1 MSCFPFMQLYNINY
15 SEAIQLLTLLFT
27 QLLVLSVN
35 HRNISTIHHIQGG
48 KSMNQTNTSTEI
60 LNNQSNE
67 RIHIPDKGPIAIP
80 MTNDYLFRALLQ
92 RNNNVLKGLISAL
105 LHLDPKDISSVLI
118 TNPIELGKT
127 FEEKDFILDIKL
139 IMNNYVVINLEMQV
153 INEHNW
159 PDRSLNYLCRCFDSL
174 KEGESYTSAHPV
186 IQIGLLN
193 FTLFPEYPEFYATY
207 KFLNVKNY
215 TLYSDKLCLSVLDL
229 THIDLATKEDKQ
241 YQLDYWAAL
250 FKSTTW
256 EDLKMLAQ
264 NNEYIRQASE
274 TIYQLSQ
281 EEAIRQ
287 QCEAREDYYRRQK
300 GINDE
305 LEEKTNLLKKKDKT
319 INKLSS
325 QNEILSSQNK
335 ELSSQNKELSSQN
348 KALSSQNETLSSQNE
363 ALVNEV
369 EMLRAQLAARSQKE

>member
-1 MSCFPFMQLYNINY
+1 
-15 SEAIQLLTLLFT
+15 
-27 QLLVLSVN
+27 
-35 HRNISTIHHIQGG
+35 
-48 KSMNQTNTSTEI
+48 MNQTNASAEI
-60 LNNQSNE
+60 LNIQSDGSI
-67 RIHIPDKGPIAIP
+67 RIPDKGPIAIP

-174 KEGESYTSAHPV
+174 EKGDSYTSAHPV

-305 LEEKTNLLKKKDKT
+305 LTSRENTIIELKGTVAEQKDTIKEQKRIIEDLKNTIENQNSTIEKLTSENIALKTDLT
-319 INKLSS
+319 SLR
-325 QNEILSSQNK
+325 NEFK
-335 ELSSQNKELSSQN
+335 EF
-348 KALSSQNETLSSQNE
+348 KALMSPLIEQSN
-363 ALVNEV
+363 
-369 EMLRAQLAARSQKE
+369 

>member
-1 MSCFPFMQLYNINY
+1 
-15 SEAIQLLTLLFT
+15 
-27 QLLVLSVN
+27 
-35 HRNISTIHHIQGG
+35 
-48 KSMNQTNTSTEI
+48 MNQTNTSAKI
-60 LNNQSNE
+60 LNNQSNKS
-67 RIHIPDKGPIAIP
+67 IHIPDKGPITIP

-174 KEGESYTSAHPV
+174 EKGDSYTSAHPV

-264 NNEYIRQASE
+264 DNEYIRQASE

-305 LEEKTNLLKKKDKT
+305 LTSRENTIIELKGTVAEQKDTIKEQNRIIEDLKNTIENQNSTIEKLTSENIALKTDLT
-319 INKLSS
+319 SLR
-325 QNEILSSQNK
+325 NEFK
-335 ELSSQNKELSSQN
+335 EF
-348 KALSSQNETLSSQNE
+348 KALMSPLIEQSN
-363 ALVNEV
+363 
-369 EMLRAQLAARSQKE
+369 

>member
-1 MSCFPFMQLYNINY
+1 
-15 SEAIQLLTLLFT
+15 
-27 QLLVLSVN
+27 
-35 HRNISTIHHIQGG
+35 
-48 KSMNQTNTSTEI
+48 MNQTNTSAEI

-139 IMNNYVVINLEMQV
+139 IMNNYVIINLEMQV

-174 KEGESYTSAHPV
+174 EKGDSYTSAHPV

-274 TIYQLSQ
+274 T
-281 EEAIRQ
+281 
-287 QCEAREDYYRRQK
+287 
-300 GINDE
+300 
-305 LEEKTNLLKKKDKT
+305 
-319 INKLSS
+319 
-325 QNEILSSQNK
+325 
-335 ELSSQNKELSSQN
+335 
-348 KALSSQNETLSSQNE
+348 
-363 ALVNEV
+363 
-369 EMLRAQLAARSQKE
+369 

>member
-1 MSCFPFMQLYNINY
+1 
-15 SEAIQLLTLLFT
+15 
-27 QLLVLSVN
+27 
-35 HRNISTIHHIQGG
+35 
-48 KSMNQTNTSTEI
+48 MNQTNTSTEI

-174 KEGESYTSAHPV
+174 EKGDSYTSAHPV

-264 NNEYIRQASE
+264 DNEYIRQASE

-305 LEEKTNLLKKKDKT
+305 LTSRENTIIELKGTVAEQKDTIKEQKRIIEDLKNTIENQNSTIEKLTSENIALKTDLT
-319 INKLSS
+319 SLR
-325 QNEILSSQNK
+325 NEFK
-335 ELSSQNKELSSQN
+335 EF
-348 KALSSQNETLSSQNE
+348 KALV
-363 ALVNEV
+363 APLVEQSN
-369 EMLRAQLAARSQKE
+369 

>member
-1 MSCFPFMQLYNINY
+1 
-15 SEAIQLLTLLFT
+15 
-27 QLLVLSVN
+27 
-35 HRNISTIHHIQGG
+35 
-48 KSMNQTNTSTEI
+48 MNQTNTSAKI
-60 LNNQSNE
+60 LNNQSNKS
-67 RIHIPDKGPIAIP
+67 IHIPDKGPITIP

-139 IMNNYVVINLEMQV
+139 IMNNYVIINLEMQV

-174 KEGESYTSAHPV
+174 EKGDSYTSAHPV

-264 NNEYIRQASE
+264 DNEYIRQASE

-305 LEEKTNLLKKKDKT
+305 LTSRENTIIELKGTVAEQKDTIKEQNRIIEDLKNTIENQNSTIEKLTSENIALKTDLT
-319 INKLSS
+319 SLR
-325 QNEILSSQNK
+325 NEFK
-335 ELSSQNKELSSQN
+335 EF
-348 KALSSQNETLSSQNE
+348 KALMSPLIEQSN
-363 ALVNEV
+363 
-369 EMLRAQLAARSQKE
+369 

>member
-1 MSCFPFMQLYNINY
+1 MSCFPFMHLYNINY
-15 SEAIQLLTLLFT
+15 SEVIRLLTFLFT
-27 QLLVLSVN
+27 HLTVLSVN

-48 KSMNQTNTSTEI
+48 KSMNQTNASAEI
-60 LNNQSNE
+60 LNIQSDGSI
-67 RIHIPDKGPIAIP
+67 RIPDKGPIAIP

-139 IMNNYVVINLEMQV
+139 IMNNYVIINLEMQV

-174 KEGESYTSAHPV
+174 EKGDSYTSAHPV

-305 LEEKTNLLKKKDKT
+305 LTAKDNTIEELQPAVQGMYWQT
-319 INKLSS
+319 
-325 QNEILSSQNK
+325 
-335 ELSSQNKELSSQN
+335 
-348 KALSSQNETLSSQNE
+348 A
-363 ALVNEV
+363 
-369 EMLRAQLAARSQKE
+369 

>member
-1 MSCFPFMQLYNINY
+1 
-15 SEAIQLLTLLFT
+15 
-27 QLLVLSVN
+27 
-35 HRNISTIHHIQGG
+35 
-48 KSMNQTNTSTEI
+48 MNQTNTSAEI

-139 IMNNYVVINLEMQV
+139 IMNNYVIINLEMQV

-174 KEGESYTSAHPV
+174 EKGDSYTSAHPV

-264 NNEYIRQASE
+264 DNEYIRQASE

-305 LEEKTNLLKKKDKT
+305 LTAKDNTIEELQVTVAEQKGTIEEQQNTIENLKGTIEGQQNTIENQSSTIDKLTSENIVLKTDLTSLR
-319 INKLSS
+319 
-325 QNEILSSQNK
+325 NEFK
-335 ELSSQNKELSSQN
+335 EF
-348 KALSSQNETLSSQNE
+348 KALV
-363 ALVNEV
+363 APLVEQSN
-369 EMLRAQLAARSQKE
+369 

>member
-1 MSCFPFMQLYNINY
+1 
-15 SEAIQLLTLLFT
+15 
-27 QLLVLSVN
+27 
-35 HRNISTIHHIQGG
+35 
-48 KSMNQTNTSTEI
+48 MNQTNTSTEI

-174 KEGESYTSAHPV
+174 EKGDSYTSAHPV

-264 NNEYIRQASE
+264 DNEYIRQASE

-305 LEEKTNLLKKKDKT
+305 LTSRENTIIELKGTVAEQKDTIKEQKRIIEDLKNTIENQNSTIEKLTSENIALKTDLT
-319 INKLSS
+319 SLR
-325 QNEILSSQNK
+325 NEFK
-335 ELSSQNKELSSQN
+335 EF
-348 KALSSQNETLSSQNE
+348 KALMSPLIEQSN
-363 ALVNEV
+363 
-369 EMLRAQLAARSQKE
+369 

>member
-1 MSCFPFMQLYNINY
+1 
-15 SEAIQLLTLLFT
+15 
-27 QLLVLSVN
+27 
-35 HRNISTIHHIQGG
+35 
-48 KSMNQTNTSTEI
+48 MNQTNTSAEI
-60 LNNQSNE
+60 LNIQSNGSI
-67 RIHIPDKGPIAIP
+67 RIPDKGPIAIP

-139 IMNNYVVINLEMQV
+139 IMNNYVIINLEMQV

-174 KEGESYTSAHPV
+174 EKGDSYTSAHPV

-193 FTLFPEYPEFYATY
+193 FTLFPEYPEFYSTY
-207 KFLNVKNY
+207 KFLNVKKY
-215 TLYSDKLCLSVLDL
+215 ALYSDKLCLSVLDL

-241 YQLDYWAAL
+241 YQLDYWATL

-305 LEEKTNLLKKKDKT
+305 LTSRENTIRELKGTVAEQKDTIKEQKRIIEDLKNTIENQNSTIEKLTSENIALKTDLT
-319 INKLSS
+319 SLR
-325 QNEILSSQNK
+325 NEFK
-335 ELSSQNKELSSQN
+335 EF
-348 KALSSQNETLSSQNE
+348 KALMSPLIEQSN
-363 ALVNEV
+363 
-369 EMLRAQLAARSQKE
+369 

>member
-1 MSCFPFMQLYNINY
+1 
-15 SEAIQLLTLLFT
+15 
-27 QLLVLSVN
+27 
-35 HRNISTIHHIQGG
+35 
-48 KSMNQTNTSTEI
+48 MNQTNTSTEI

-174 KEGESYTSAHPV
+174 EKGDSYTSAHPV

-305 LEEKTNLLKKKDKT
+305 LTSRENTIIELKGTVAEQKDTIKEQKRIIEDLKNTIENQNSTIEKLTSENIALKTDLT
-319 INKLSS
+319 SLR
-325 QNEILSSQNK
+325 NEFK
-335 ELSSQNKELSSQN
+335 EF
-348 KALSSQNETLSSQNE
+348 KALMSPLIEQSN
-363 ALVNEV
+363 
-369 EMLRAQLAARSQKE
+369 